1 MELTLTA
8 HIALFVGFGLLGLL
22 VLAFAVNR
30 EKSGHKKTNYRAL
43 VGLGAVWLPLGLVT
57 KNPGLWSLGITFLVL
72 GLVNKDKWQDEE
84 TWADSPDSQRKLK
97 IALIGGIT
105 LFLFI
110 TAAFFWM
117 TTYRS

>member
-43 VGLGAVWLPLGLVT
+43 VGLGAVWLPLGIVT
-57 KNPGLWSLGITFLVL
+57 KKSGIVVIGHHLSRS
-72 GLVNKDKWQDEE
+72 GSGQ
-84 TWADSPDSQRKLK
+84 QR
-97 IALIGGIT
+97 
-105 LFLFI
+105 
-110 TAAFFWM
+110 
-117 TTYRS
+117 